1 MSAYPRDVE
10 QTMRA
15 FYQSLRENDRR
26 RYAAVEAAKLGHGG
40 IEYISKLLGIDP
52 KTIHQGQRDLDD
64 LPEGPA
70 PRVRKT
76 GGGRKRRLDHDPK
89 IDEDFRKV
97 LVNHTA
103 GSPTQES
110 LIWTDLTR
118 TEIVDLM
125 QECGSY
131 VSVHIVDQLLDRY
144 DYHERKALRME
155 PLSRHPDRNSQFE
168 TIARLKHEYLDSADP
183 ILSID
188 RKSRELL
195 GNFFRSGTLFTRETI
210 RVFDHDFAEFAQG
223 VVLPHGIYDLKQNR
237 GYIHLG
243 MSHDTSEFACDCL
256 KDWWERFG
264 CTAYPHAKS
273 LMLLCDGGGSNP
285 ADTDRGQAHLF
296 RTDVQRL
303 ANDLGMEIRVTH
315 YPPYASKYNPIEH
328 RLFPHLTRVC
338 KGVIFQSVELVA
350 ELMRKAKTR
359 TGLSVVVDILDKV
372 YETGRKVDQATKDA
386 VKLVRDAVL
395 PRWNYRILPN
405 V

>member
-1 MSAYPRDVE
+1 MSPYPPSIE
-10 QTMRA
+10 QTMRS
-15 FYQSLRENDRR
+15 FYHSLRENDRR

-40 IEYISKLLGIDP
+40 IEYISSVLGLDP
-52 KTIHQGQRDLDD
+52 KTIRQGQRDLED
-64 LPEGPA
+64 LPDRPTA
-70 PRVRKT
+70 RVRMT
-76 GGGRKRRLDHDPK
+76 GGGRKRRLEQDPK
-89 IDEDFRKV
+89 IEEDFQKV

-110 LIWTDLTR
+110 LIWTNLTR

-131 VSVHIVDQLLDRY
+131 VSVHIVDQLFDQY
-144 DYHERKALRME
+144 DYHERKALRMQN
-155 PLSRHPDRNSQFE
+155 LSSHPDRNSQFE
-168 TIARLKHEYLDSADP
+168 TISRLKREYLDSADP

-188 RKSRELL
+188 LKSRELL

-223 VVLPHGIYDLKQNR
+223 VVLPHGIDDLKQNR

-338 KGVIFQSVELVA
+338 KGVIFQNVELVA

-372 YETGRKVDQATKDA
+372 YETGRKVGQATKDA